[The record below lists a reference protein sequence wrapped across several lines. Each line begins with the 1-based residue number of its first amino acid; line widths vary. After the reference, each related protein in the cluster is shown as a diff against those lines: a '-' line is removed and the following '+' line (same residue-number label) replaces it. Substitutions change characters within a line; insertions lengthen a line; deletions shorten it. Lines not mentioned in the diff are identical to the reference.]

1 MVERPPLRSTSTRSC
16 GRKVAGADLLAVD
29 PFLGL
34 GNTGLAAAKL
44 GLDFVGI
51 EMDEHYLKEAV
62 GRIRASL

>member
-1 MVERPPLRSTSTRSC
+1 M
-16 GRKVAGADLLAVD
+16 D

-51 EMDEHYLKEAV
+51 EMDEYYLKEAV
-62 GRIRASL
+62 GRIRAAI